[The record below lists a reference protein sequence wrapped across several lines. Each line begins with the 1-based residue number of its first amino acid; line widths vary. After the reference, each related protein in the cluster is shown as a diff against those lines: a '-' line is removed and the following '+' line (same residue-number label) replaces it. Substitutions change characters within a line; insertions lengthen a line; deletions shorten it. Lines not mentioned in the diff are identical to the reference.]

1 MRSAECDPEPRAAAR
16 AGGGGG
22 GRIPATGAV
31 GGGARTA
38 PDHGEGW
45 GQLGQ
50 LVDVD
55 GERVGRVGDQV
66 REPAGRDFMKG
77 YLAEMNTRPQTI
89 GYGSTDPV
97 RLAAWML
104 DHHTDS
110 YHKITHPPE
119 EPQLFTEELRAAFR
133 SLR

>member
-1 MRSAECDPEPRAAAR
+1 MRSAECDQEHRAAGKA
-16 AGGGGG
+16 AGAGG
-22 GRIPATGAV
+22 GRIPANA
-31 GGGARTA
+31 AA
-38 PDHGEGW
+38 DHGEGW

-97 RLAAWML
+97 RLAAWMP
-104 DHHTDS
+104 DHDTDS
-110 YHKITHPPE
+110 YHKITHAPE